1 MVEDL
6 DLDGA
11 EEAGLLAIVHPRTPL
26 SESTANLYSP
36 IVLNRRTGFAD
47 QLVPAASE
55 KEVGW
60 SVRTPFPPD
69 RDATSVA
76 R

>member
-1 MVEDL
+1 MTAETIAQTAFRKIIWRLMPLLTVSYILNYL
-6 DLDGA
+6 DRGN
-11 EEAGLLAIVHPRTPL
+11 I
-26 SESTANLYSP
+26 
-36 IVLNRRTGFAD
+36 GFAD

-55 KEVGW
+55 QEVGW

-69 RDATSVA
+69 RDAGSAA